1 MPELHHHPKL
11 SESGVFHR
19 SVRGGERARLF
30 WVMVLTGGTMAGE
43 FVGAFLT
50 GSLALLGDAVH
61 MLSHFLAVALS
72 YTAILIALR
81 PAPPD
86 KTYRYWRIEI
96 LASLLNG
103 ISLLPAAGYM
113 IYKAI
118 DRLRRPVEIDALGTL
133 AVGAL
138 GLVVNVA
145 CAAILHRHS
154 RHDLNVRGAFLHMLA
169 DSATSVGVL
178 AAAGAVHFL
187 GWRAA
192 DPLIAVL
199 ISSLIVAWCLSLLKS
214 SFRILLESVPHHM
227 ELEEIRRA
235 MREVPGVL
243 DVHDLHV
250 WTITSRMYAL
260 TAHVRLAEDAPVSR
274 TEELSRRL
282 RRLLDERYEINHATF
297 QFEVGETEA
306 LRCEHEHRPAA
317 EAPTAPPAAS

>member
-1 MPELHHHPKL
+1 
-11 SESGVFHR
+11 GVFR
-19 SVRGGERARLF
+19 GTVRGGERARLF

-72 YTAILIALR
+72 YAAILIALR

-86 KTYRYWRIEI
+86 KTYRYWRVEI
-96 LASLLNG
+96 LASLVNG
-103 ISLLPAAGYM
+103 ITLLPVAGYM

-118 DRLRRPVEIDALGTL
+118 ERLRRPVEIDALGTL
-133 AVGAL
+133 AVGTL
-138 GLVVNVA
+138 GLAVNVA
-145 CAAILHRHS
+145 CAALLHRHS

-169 DSATSVGVL
+169 DSASSVGVL
-178 AAAGAVHFL
+178 VAAGAVHFM
-187 GWRAA
+187 GWQAA
-192 DPLIAVL
+192 DPLIAVAISGL
-199 ISSLIVAWCLSLLKS
+199 ILAWCLSLLKS
-214 SFRILLESVPHHM
+214 SFQILLESVPRHV
-227 ELEEIRRA
+227 ELEQVRSA
-235 MREVPGVL
+235 MMEVSGIL

-250 WTITSRMYAL
+250 WTITSRMHAL
-260 TAHVRLAEDAPVSR
+260 TAHVRLAEDVPVSR

-306 LRCEHEHRPAA
+306 LRCEHEHC
-317 EAPTAPPAAS
+317 PPAGSAALPPGV